1 MIQIENLFKTY
12 KVGTVETP
20 ALTGVSM
27 EVSKGEFVTV
37 VGKSGCGKSTLLNVL
52 GLMDTFD
59 EGEYLFNGDSI
70 KSMNAIRRANYRN
83 ATIGFVFQMFNLMDS
98 LTVLENVE
106 VPLGYAGVGARERK
120 KKAAGLLESVGLG
133 HKLKSFPRHLSG
145 GEQQRVSIAR
155 ALANSPRLILA
166 DEPTGNLDEKNSAE
180 IMKLLAR
187 LHEGGAT
194 IIMVTHDPALALYGQ
209 KIIRMNDGKITQIEL
224 NG

>member
-1 MIQIENLFKTY
+1 MIQISNLFKTY

-20 ALTGVSM
+20 ALTDVSM
-27 EVSKGEFVTV
+27 EVDKGEFVTV
-37 VGKSGCGKSTLLNVL
+37 VGKSGCGKSTLLNIL

-59 EGEYLFNGDSI
+59 GGEYLFNGDSI
-70 KSMNAIRRANYRN
+70 KSMNAILRAKYRN

-98 LTVLENVE
+98 LTALENVE

-120 KKAAGLLESVGLG
+120 KIAAGLLESVGLG
-133 HKLKSFPRHLSG
+133 HKLKSFPRHMSG

-155 ALANSPRLILA
+155 SLANSPELILA
-166 DEPTGNLDEKNSAE
+166 DEPTGNLDEKNSE
-180 IMKLLAR
+180 QIMKLLAR

-209 KIIRMNDGKITQIEL
+209 KIIRMNDGKITHIEL
-224 NG
+224 NS